1 MDKTLNYLGL
11 AKRSRHLIF
20 GTDQVIK
27 TLQSHNGHLIVL
39 ASDASNGT
47 KDKIIKKAFFYN
59 VPVLDIYSSE
69 EIASATGQRN
79 PIVSIIDDPGF
90 AEAIIKD
97 QALDGK
103 KVNYES

>member
-1 MDKTLNYLGL
+1 MDKTLSYLGL

-27 TLQSHNGHLIVL
+27 TLQSKNGQLIVL
-39 ASDASNGT
+39 AKDASNGT

-59 VPVLDIYSSE
+59 VPVLDIYTSE
-69 EIASATGQRN
+69 EISNATGHRN

-90 AEAIIKD
+90 AEAILKN